1 MNGLPNGTLCLTEHH
16 GYRDQRRQ
24 LTRSR
29 FCFMIL
35 STDENDLAA
44 KSLAQLYP
52 QFTDSWIDIKQRIP
66 TDNDH
71 EIFFCA

>member
-1 MNGLPNGTLCLTEHH
+1 
-16 GYRDQRRQ
+16 
-24 LTRSR
+24 
-29 FCFMIL
+29 MIL

-52 QFTDSWIDIKQRIP
+52 QFTDSWIDIKKRIP
-66 TDNDH
+66 TDKDH